1 MSHLL
6 AASVGFE
13 PRLGTD
19 PVRALLRNR
28 ALCHLVAQA
37 HLELGAVEARLT
49 RDTRDVEL
57 ALLLCRLFP
66 NECGRGE
73 EKVELLHGRQL
84 VAQLLIRIHGETRRR
99 NGHSAAAHD
108 LSAQVI
114 THGVRDVVEYLHFAP
129 PSLSQLYVSF
139 KRSWNETLQ
148 TPASKLYHY
157 YNIGKIR
164 APLSQF
170 YSFKDIAEFP

>member
-6 AASVGFE
+6 AAGVGFE

-19 PVRALLRNR
+19 PVRALLCNR
-28 ALCHLVAQA
+28 ALRHFVAQA

-57 ALLLCRLFP
+57 TLLFCRLFS

-73 EKVELLHGRQL
+73 EEAELLHGRQL

-99 NGHSAAAHD
+99 NGYSAAAHD
-108 LSAQVI
+108 LSAQVV

-129 PSLSQLYVSF
+129 PSLS
-139 KRSWNETLQ
+139 
-148 TPASKLYHY
+148 
-157 YNIGKIR
+157 
-164 APLSQF
+164 
-170 YSFKDIAEFP
+170 

>member
-6 AASVGFE
+6 AAGVGFE

-19 PVRALLRNR
+19 PVRALLCNR
-28 ALCHLVAQA
+28 ALRHFVAQA

-57 ALLLCRLFP
+57 ALLLCRLFS

-73 EKVELLHGRQL
+73 EEAELLHGRQL
-84 VAQLLIRIHGETRRR
+84 VAQLLIRIHGEIRRR
-99 NGHSAAAHD
+99 NGYSAAVHD
-108 LSAQVI
+108 LSTQVV

-129 PSLSQLYVSF
+129 PSLS
-139 KRSWNETLQ
+139 
-148 TPASKLYHY
+148 
-157 YNIGKIR
+157 
-164 APLSQF
+164 
-170 YSFKDIAEFP
+170 